1 MSTQS
6 KLISGVQPW
15 SEEAHLE
22 VMKTLSIQKSIISIS
37 SPGTHLVPGD
47 DALARKVTREC
58 NDYAADLCRRRPK
71 EFGFWASLPL
81 PDVTGALEEIPY
93 ALDTLHA
100 DGFALETNHHGLYLG
115 DSTFDPVFAELN
127 RRKAK
132 IFIHPTQPCIPAC
145 NTPDGKVQPASPLM
159 AFPRPMFEFMFDT
172 ARAVINLFLTG
183 TVARCPDITFIIPH
197 CGGALP
203 PLVDRFTGF
212 ATMILGLEFEMSGK
226 LVKETFARQFYFDLA
241 GFPWPDQIFGLLRL
255 VDSSRLL
262 YGSDFPF
269 TPPKGLV
276 GMAESMATGMEMTF
290 PNDLQRKMV
299 LLGNAQ
305 RMLGLEK
312 TSHT

>member
-1 MSTQS
+1 MPD
-6 KLISGVQPW
+6 V
-15 SEEAHLE
+15 
-22 VMKTLSIQKSIISIS
+22 
-37 SPGTHLVPGD
+37 PGT
-47 DALARKVTREC
+47 
-58 NDYAADLCRRRPK
+58 
-71 EFGFWASLPL
+71 
-81 PDVTGALEEIPY
+81 LEEIPH

-100 DGFALETNHHGLYLG
+100 DGFTLETNHHGLYLG
-115 DSTFDPVFAELN
+115 DTAFDSVFAELN
-127 RRKAK
+127 RRKATV
-132 IFIHPTQPCIPAC
+132 FIHPTQPCLPAC
-145 NTPDGKVQPASPLM
+145 AANGGRKQLASPLT

-183 TVARCPDITFIIPH
+183 TIARCSDITFIIPH

-212 ATMILGLEFEMSGK
+212 ATLILGLEFEMSAK
-226 LVKETFARQFYFDLA
+226 VVKETFARQFYFDLA
-241 GFPWPDQIFGLLRL
+241 GFPWPDQIYGLLRL

-276 GMAESMATGMEMTF
+276 GMAESMERGMETTF
-290 PNDLQRKMV
+290 SNDAQRRRV

-312 TSHT
+312 ASHIW